1 MWYYPAG
8 YRRLIAWLAAL
19 VKTKNKVDSVLCL
32 SYRYLM
38 AHWIKDYVMGLALQP
53 NGRMRVD
60 CPVCGKK
67 NTFSVG
73 EQNGQR
79 LYHCFHAD
87 CTASGRTGFRLS
99 KDVTTHPLLLKTK
112 RKQEVVPSSDAFEM
126 PDTFV
131 PISRSP
137 EAVAYLKRVNA
148 YEAYLEGRVDLRF
161 DFKMNRIA
169 YLITDGRRVVDAA
182 GRTLTGEKPKW
193 WRYGKSGSPFVC
205 GTGRVAILLEDC
217 ASACCVSDIFSGV
230 ALLGT
235 NLLDTHKKVLQKYD
249 MVYVAL
255 DKDATQKAL
264 EIVRKLRGVVPATM
278 MILNQDLKD
287 MDNDTRQR
295 TLSRYV
301 T

>member
-1 MWYYPAG
+1 
-8 YRRLIAWLAAL
+8 
-19 VKTKNKVDSVLCL
+19 
-32 SYRYLM
+32 M
-38 AHWIKDYVMGLALQP
+38 ANWITDFVMDLPLQP
-53 NGRMRVD
+53 NGRLRMD

-87 CTASGRTGFRLS
+87 CSASGRTGFRLT
-99 KDVTTHPLLLKTK
+99 KDVTTHPMLLKSNKTTTAA
-112 RKQEVVPSSDAFEM
+112 STYCATFEI

-131 PISRSP
+131 SISRSP
-137 EAVAYLKRVNA
+137 ESVAYLKRVHA
-148 YEAYLEGRVDLRF
+148 YDAYLDGRVDLRF
-161 DFKMNRIA
+161 DFQRNRIV
-169 YLITDGRRVVDAA
+169 YMITDGRKVVDAA

-205 GTGRVAILLEDC
+205 GTGHVAVLVEDC
-217 ASACCVSDIFSGV
+217 ASACCVSDILSGV

-235 NLLDTHKKVLQKYD
+235 NLLDTHIATLRKYER
-249 MVYVAL
+249 VFVAL

-264 EIVRKLRGVVPATM
+264 DIVRKLQGIVPTNL

-287 MDNDTRQR
+287 MDNATRER
-295 TLSRYV
+295 VLSKYA
-301 T
+301 